1 MAVKFRHK
9 ETGLFFCRAKGL
21 SPSRRD
27 YDKLGEEGI
36 FRKRHF
42 EMFSCVRQPVVGQRS
57 RPACLRVISAWKKGF
72 YPGPGCIRPGNADA
86 QNVIGFGKGNLGKCE
101 A

>member
-1 MAVKFRHK
+1 MGGISMAVKFRHK

-36 FRKRHF
+36 FRKRLCLS
-42 EMFSCVRQPVVGQRS
+42 EEESTKAQLKIRNGIGLVRNMQM
-57 RPACLRVISAWKKGF
+57 
-72 YPGPGCIRPGNADA
+72 
-86 QNVIGFGKGNLGKCE
+86 NLK
-101 A
+101 